1 MKDFEFAA
9 ECKTAARLTP
19 RLALCARFAAGADT
33 LCDVGTDH
41 GYLPISLLSAGKIR
55 RAVAADI
62 RPGPLASARR
72 HAAEAGLEGR
82 IRFELADGLDFP
94 GADGCDAVVCAGMGG
109 ETIAGILRRAPWTKD
124 GARLILQPQSK
135 LDELCLWLRSNG
147 YAVLDAALA
156 AEGERLYA
164 ALLVRGG
171 NMGFAWA
178 EDALARNGDPL
189 LGRWLQ
195 GRLGRLE
202 RAVEGMERGSDASA
216 GIAAARETAARL
228 RAYEGGKT

>member
-1 MKDFEFAA
+1 MNSE
-9 ECKTAARLTP
+9 LSP
-19 RLALCARFAAGADT
+19 RLAAVARMAAGARI
-33 LCDVGTDH
+33 LADVGCDH
-41 GYLPISLLSAGKIR
+41 GLLSIYMLTHGWAQT
-55 RAVAADI
+55 AVASDL
-62 RPGPLASARR
+62 RPGPLSTARR
-72 HAAEAGLEGR
+72 NAAGCGLAGR

-94 GADGCDAVVCAGMGG
+94 GADVCDAVVCAGMGG

-135 LDELCLWLRSNG
+135 LDELCLWLRADG

-171 NMGFAWA
+171 ADGFKWA

-195 GRLGRLE
+195 DRLGRLE
-202 RAVEGMERGSDASA
+202 RAIEGMERGADASSE
-216 GIAAARETAARL
+216 IAAAQETAARL
-228 RAYEGGKT
+228 RASEGGKT

>member
-1 MKDFEFAA
+1 MRYDNI
-9 ECKTAARLTP
+9 LTP
-19 RLALCARFAAGADT
+19 RLELCAGFCSGADI

-41 GYLPISLLSAGKIR
+41 GYLPISLLMRDRIR

-72 HAAEAGLEGR
+72 HAAEAGLEDR

-94 GADGCDAVVCAGMGG
+94 GAEDCDTVVCAGMGG
-109 ETIAGILRRAPWTKD
+109 ETIAGILSRAPWTKE

-135 LDELCLWLRSNG
+135 LDELCFWLRANG
-147 YAVLDAALA
+147 YAILDAALA

-171 NMGFAWA
+171 YKGFAWA
-178 EDALARNGDPL
+178 EDALARSADPL

-195 GRLGRLE
+195 DRLGRLE
-202 RAVEGMERGSDASA
+202 RAIEGMERGADASA
-216 GIAAARETAARL
+216 EIAAARETAARL